1 MNHLKA
7 CEIDHVEWEKKSD
20 KTKERKSLENVSR
33 EWQPFY
39 IRQQTNEIISHII
52 IYMQK
57 FQHAHWLRTR
67 QLIPNSAE
75 S

>member
-1 MNHLKA
+1 MRFRAKNGAIHEL
-7 CEIDHVEWEKKSD
+7 
-20 KTKERKSLENVSR
+20 
-33 EWQPFY
+33 
-39 IRQQTNEIISHII
+39 I